1 MQITKEE
8 LLKELHD
15 FRPSGKLILRPE
27 DIPAGI
33 KPPPKW
39 EPVISKP
46 FGSFNVEAWSEW
58 DPIVKKAPNIGR
70 FLKSILRF
78 NSVFFDQRRSLLYLL
93 YVYTSHGRD
102 INFYAGRPSAI
113 EPPEKVG
120 PFLKRFPKELR
131 HFYEQLH
138 DGWTFLPSN
147 AMGPLALE
155 DCAFLSEDQFDFDDE
170 KAAKAPFDPN
180 KVLTVFQNGAGDY
193 LCLNFGKLNQDGE
206 ASALIWWHEQPTK
219 PDFVDFWPVLDA
231 WIGIFFEDADHN

>member
-1 MQITKEE
+1 MDGIKEGKYQSRRSVSPEDDGPRKGTGADTAAADPRLAKDAITYTLGFSFCLVQIHMQITKEE

-15 FRPSGKLILRPE
+15 FRPSAKLILRPE

-46 FGSFNVEAWSEW
+46 FGSFNVEAWPEW
-58 DPIVKKAPNIGR
+58 DLIVKKAQNIGR

-78 NSVFFDQRRSLLYLL
+78 NSVYFDQRRSLLYLL
-93 YVYTSHGRD
+93 YVYTSHERD

-138 DGWTFLPSN
+138 DGWTF
-147 AMGPLALE
+147 
-155 DCAFLSEDQFDFDDE
+155 
-170 KAAKAPFDPN
+170 
-180 KVLTVFQNGAGDY
+180 
-193 LCLNFGKLNQDGE
+193 
-206 ASALIWWHEQPTK
+206 
-219 PDFVDFWPVLDA
+219 
-231 WIGIFFEDADHN
+231 